1 MTLYFKFNLLEYRIV
16 FLQVLVIGGGDGG
29 VIREIVKHPAV
40 ESIVLCEIDEVGQ
53 YVQKKKKKGRKIVGY
68 EWHSCVLCQLIEVL
82 NL

>member
-29 VIREIVKHPAV
+29 VIREVVKHPAV

-53 YVQKKKKKGRKIVGY
+53 YVQKKKKRKKNSRI
-68 EWHSCVLCQLIEVL
+68 
-82 NL
+82 